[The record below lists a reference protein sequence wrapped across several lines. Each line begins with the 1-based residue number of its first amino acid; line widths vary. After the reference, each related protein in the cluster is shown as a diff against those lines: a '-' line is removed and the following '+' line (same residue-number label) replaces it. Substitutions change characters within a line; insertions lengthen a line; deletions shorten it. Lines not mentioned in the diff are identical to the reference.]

1 MKYINIP
8 IFISHEGCPFTCIFC
23 DQRQITGSQ
32 GNPEKEDIIKVVEEH
47 IKSINLEDS
56 RVEIAYFGGSFT
68 MLDRHTQKYYLEIAS
83 NLVNKYKLAGIRIST
98 RPDGIDWGILDFLSA
113 YNVTTIEL
121 GVQSLDD
128 VVLQASKRG
137 YDVIDVLRAVNLIR
151 RYKFQLGLQMMV
163 GLPEDSYDRSV
174 YTAEKI
180 AAMKPDFVRIY
191 PTLILKGTGLET
203 MTSEKRYIPW
213 EVDETIEVSA
223 VVLGVFMKHNIPI
236 ARYGLYSEELE
247 ITGGIVAGPTHP
259 ALKELVLSRMFRDQ
273 IEKFMDL
280 GEKKLS
286 LQVSTKDKGYVYGH
300 KRENY
305 DYFKSRYGIE
315 DFEVTTSDDL
325 ERYQFLYKDKLF
337 PLY

>member
-32 GNPEKEDIIKVVEEH
+32 GNPKKEQIIKIVEEH
-47 IKSINLEDS
+47 LKSINLEES
-56 RVEIAYFGGSFT
+56 KVEIAYFGGSFT

-83 NLVNKYKLAGIRIST
+83 NLVNKYNLQGIRIST

-128 VVLQASKRG
+128 VVLQASQRG
-137 YDVIDVLRAVNLIR
+137 YDVIDVLRAVNLIK

-163 GLPEDSYDRSV
+163 GLPEDSFDRSL

-191 PTLILKGTGLET
+191 PTLVLKGTGLEA

-223 VVLGVFMKHNIPI
+223 AVLGVFMKHNIPI
-236 ARYGLYSEELE
+236 ARYGLYSDELE
-247 ITGGIVAGPTHP
+247 TTGGVVAGPTHP

-280 GEKKLS
+280 GEKKLC
-286 LQVSTKDKGYVYGH
+286 LQVSSKDKGYVYGH

-305 DYFKSRYGIE
+305 DYFKSKYGIE

>member
-32 GNPEKEDIIKVVEEH
+32 GNPKKEDIIKVVEEH

-128 VVLQASKRG
+128 VVLQASKRS
-137 YDVIDVLRAVNLIR
+137 YDVIDVLRAVNLIK

-191 PTLILKGTGLET
+191 PTLVLKGTGLET

-236 ARYGLYSEELE
+236 ARYGLYSDELE

>member
-32 GNPEKEDIIKVVEEH
+32 GNPKKEDIIKVVEEH

-191 PTLILKGTGLET
+191 PTLVLKGTGLET

-236 ARYGLYSEELE
+236 ARYGLYSDELE

>member
-151 RYKFQLGLQMMV
+151 RYKFHLGLQMMV

-259 ALKELVLSRMFRDQ
+259 ALKELV
-273 IEKFMDL
+273 
-280 GEKKLS
+280 
-286 LQVSTKDKGYVYGH
+286 Y
-300 KRENY
+300 
-305 DYFKSRYGIE
+305 
-315 DFEVTTSDDL
+315 
-325 ERYQFLYKDKLF
+325 
-337 PLY
+337 